1 MKVVPVLDL
10 LGGVVVRGVA
20 GQRESYQPVDCP
32 FAASAQPPDVAA
44 GLAGAFD
51 FSTLYVADLD
61 AIGGGPL
68 NPSTYE
74 AIQRNSDNRP
84 LALWI
89 DAGAGDCRRAA
100 ALASLPTAPRVVI
113 GLESIASLDDLPAL
127 FAAAGESPIFSVDL
141 LGGRPWNESFANRT
155 PLEIASCA
163 IDAGFRRLIVLDLAR
178 VGGEDGLSVLDLCRQ
193 VKTRF
198 PDVDFISGGGV
209 RGGGELRRRP
219 GRSRP
224 GPRRVS
230 RERPGAGFP
239 GDRQAVPRSPGR
251 RP

>member
-198 PDVDFISGGGV
+198 PDVDLISGGGV
-209 RGGGELRRRP
+209 RGLNDLLALEGSGCDAALVATALHR
-219 GRSRP
+219 
-224 GPRRVS
+224 
-230 RERPGAGFP
+230 GALTPADVARFG
-239 GDRQAVPRSPGR
+239 
-251 RP
+251 